1 VLVGWWFAIRML
13 RQKSLWTN
21 PPFRG
26 KPPATEEEIGDL
38 VVWAT
43 LGVILGGRIGWD
55 LFYGVLLCSH
65 SPGNG
70 YCHGLPM
77 EFLTNPIRLIAAW
90 DGGMSFHGGAI
101 GVVLAIWLFCR
112 RRGLSFFMIGDPV
125 AWATLGVI
133 LGGRIGWDLFYG
145 VLLCS
150 QSAGSA
156 YCHGLPME
164 FLTNP
169 IRLIAAWDGG
179 MSFHGGAIGVVLAI
193 WLFCRRRGLSFFM
206 IGDLVCL
213 VQPIGQ
219 FFGRI
224 ANFVNGELWGKPAD
238 VPWAMVFPRAPDRL
252 PRHPSQLYEAALE
265 GILLFVVLQIC
276 LRVFRMH
283 ERPGLISAI
292 FLASYGLL
300 RFVVE
305 FFREPDTQ
313 FIGWFSMGQAL
324 SVALL
329 VAGFYLAITVL
340 SKPKA
345 A

>member
-1 VLVGWWFAIRML
+1 MVIPFPHIDPVAVHIYGPIAIRWYALSYIAGVLVGWWFTVVML

-21 PPFRG
+21 PPFKG
-26 KPPATEEEIGDL
+26 KPPATEEQIGDL

-43 LGVILGGRIGWD
+43 LGVILGGRLGWD
-55 LFYGVLLCSH
+55 IFYGVLLCSH
-65 SPGNG
+65 SPGG
-70 YCHGLPM
+70 
-77 EFLTNPIRLIAAW
+77 
-90 DGGMSFHGGAI
+90 
-101 GVVLAIWLFCR
+101 
-112 RRGLSFFMIGDPV
+112 
-125 AWATLGVI
+125 
-133 LGGRIGWDLFYG
+133 
-145 VLLCS
+145 
-150 QSAGSA
+150 A

-179 MSFHGGAIGVVLAI
+179 MSFHGGVIGVVLAI
-193 WLFCRRRGLSFFM
+193 WLFCRRRKLSFFM

-213 VQPIGQ
+213 IQPIGQ

-224 ANFVNGELWGKPAD
+224 ANFVNGELWGKPSD
-238 VPWAMVFPRAPDRL
+238 VPWAMVFPRADNQ

-265 GILLFVVLQIC
+265 GILLFTFLQIC
-276 LRVFRMH
+276 LRVFRLH

-305 FFREPDTQ
+305 FFREPDTP
-313 FIGWFSMGQAL
+313 FLGWFSMGQAL
-324 SVALL
+324 SVALIL
-329 VAGFYLAITVL
+329 SGGYLAYVVL

-345 A
+345 T

>member
-1 VLVGWWFAIRML
+1 MVIPFPNIDPVAIHIYGPIAIRWYALAYIAGVLVGWWFAISML

-112 RRGLSFFMIGDPV
+112 RRGLSFFMIGD
-125 AWATLGVI
+125 
-133 LGGRIGWDLFYG
+133 
-145 VLLCS
+145 
-150 QSAGSA
+150 
-156 YCHGLPME
+156 
-164 FLTNP
+164 
-169 IRLIAAWDGG
+169 
-179 MSFHGGAIGVVLAI
+179 
-193 WLFCRRRGLSFFM
+193 
-206 IGDLVCL
+206 LVCL

-238 VPWAMVFPRAPDRL
+238 VPWAMIFPRAPDRL

-305 FFREPDTQ
+305 FFREPDTP
-313 FIGWFSMGQAL
+313 FLGWFSMGQAL

-329 VAGFYLAITVL
+329 VAGGYLAITVL

>member
-1 VLVGWWFAIRML
+1 MTIPFPNIDPVAIHIYGPIAIRWYALSYIAGVLVGWWFAIRML

-21 PPFRG
+21 PPFGG
-26 KPPATEEEIGDL
+26 KPPATEEAIGDL

-43 LGVILGGRIGWD
+43 LGVILGGR
-55 LFYGVLLCSH
+55 L
-65 SPGNG
+65 
-70 YCHGLPM
+70 
-77 EFLTNPIRLIAAW
+77 
-90 DGGMSFHGGAI
+90 
-101 GVVLAIWLFCR
+101 
-112 RRGLSFFMIGDPV
+112 
-125 AWATLGVI
+125 
-133 LGGRIGWDLFYG
+133 GWDLFYG

-150 QSAGSA
+150 QSPDSA

-193 WLFCRRRGLSFFM
+193 WLFCRKRGLSFFM

-238 VPWAMVFPRAPDRL
+238 VPWAMIFPRAPDRL

-313 FIGWFSMGQAL
+313 FLGPISMGMAL
-324 SVALL
+324 SIPVWLAAAILFWVAMRRPTSSSSG
-329 VAGFYLAITVL
+329 A
-340 SKPKA
+340 
-345 A
+345 